1 MLHPS
6 AEYTYVNEYGQ
17 PIDPSNSYNEHYY
30 GDNQE
35 QIPSQMLHETSSYD
49 NQPVQI
55 QTVAAA
61 PGQNYQTILNNGSQP
76 L

>member
-6 AEYTYVNEYGQ
+6 AEYAYVDEYGQ
-17 PIDPSNSYNEHYY
+17 PIDPSNSYNDHYY
-30 GDNQE
+30 VDNQE
-35 QIPSQMLHETSSYD
+35 QIPSQMVHETSSYD

-55 QTVAAA
+55 QTIAA
-61 PGQNYQTILNNGSQP
+61 PTQDYQTILNNGSQP